1 MDEKLEVTCTS
12 KCTYTISFETK
23 EEMEE
28 WLEERSTNDMR
39 LEYEVGEW
47 SDGQKDEFEYR

>member
-1 MDEKLEVTCTS
+1 MDEKLEITCTS

-28 WLEERSTNDMR
+28 EAKR
-39 LEYEVGEW
+39 
-47 SDGQKDEFEYR
+47 